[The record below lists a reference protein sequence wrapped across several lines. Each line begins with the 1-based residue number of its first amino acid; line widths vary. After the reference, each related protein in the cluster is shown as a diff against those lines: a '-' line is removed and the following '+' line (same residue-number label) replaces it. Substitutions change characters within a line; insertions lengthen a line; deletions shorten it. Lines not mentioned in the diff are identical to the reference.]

1 MKRVLRVSAGITS
14 LLFLAVIVS
23 WSALWAAQPAASEPV
38 AKPTEAVSAPTAAV
52 ATPTAAATSGSL
64 NPSTP
69 ATASSTGNTVTTAVN
84 NSVLMPP
91 TGLEA
96 RSGGDRV
103 LIAWEPAP
111 LINGSKPKYQLFRAE
126 SPLTGYWA
134 ADWPAP
140 VNPSPLM
147 DEYFL
152 DVSGFSTSPPEN
164 GKTYY
169 YSVISID
176 GRGNSSSTPLKVLNI
191 PMLCQPGAV
200 EATAGNQS
208 VHLKWL
214 PSFSGGEFGLCGYM
228 IYRSTEKGQLG
239 EPLFTEP
246 LKAEAYTDRGDN
258 QHGLVNGRTY
268 YYTFFAQDNAG
279 NRSQPAV
286 AVESTPFAPPTSPLQ
301 PDATPKSDDMIS
313 LTWAPST
320 AGSYGLKGYQIYRK
334 SDKETGYGEPINK
347 KMVAGTT
354 FVDSEENSTTKPILG
369 REYTYLVKAV
379 DNQDHESPPSE
390 EVTASPLKPVAIPKQ
405 GILSTAIPGL
415 PPNSSLTISG
425 RKKIDIG
432 YTDIVSLSKSDD
444 ANPIPALGSGLTKGF
459 NLEQELQVRLEGK
472 VGKKITVDVD
482 YDDTQE
488 EQRKISIKYA
498 GDPDEVVQEAA
509 FGDINLD
516 LDKTEFAGYNKNLF
530 GAKVKVG
537 YGGFNLTAIGAQTK
551 GITVTESFKGNTSP
565 KKIDIPDT
573 SFVAYRYYYLTKD
586 WPAQVNNYNLPIYNS
601 KQDFYSSSNPN
612 QTIHGIVPQSV
623 EIWVRNGVNDTNSR
637 PASNAPTDNI
647 FYNRLSPGI
656 DYTVD
661 YQLGIVTFTQPVAQT
676 WSVAVAYR
684 YTDNAGAEH
693 SVGYDLNGEINLDYS
708 TLNVPTDGKTNDNA
722 HLIQDYNTSNP
733 ALSNNYIMMLMQRY
747 TLGYQNI
754 VDPQS
759 DRDFV
764 MKITKSDGEEYSLP
778 LPTDTLNAEKIYTI
792 DSTFGTITFRHDY
805 PFTAD
810 TLGNPSLRYKSDA
823 YNNSLKDAY
832 SSVYNT
838 TLGGSNNSI
847 ANNISIHVEFKNTIS
862 TFNLS
867 HWNVIKDSEVIR
879 KDGLK
884 MQRNT
889 DYFIDYDTGFI
900 TFLNPDS
907 IASSSDISITYEYLP
922 FGGQYQTNLFGARA
936 EYDVID
942 KRLTI
947 GSTFLYNASQTP
959 LDIPDVNSAPTSL
972 AIYDADMQLN
982 LNPKDFSDM
991 LHPLFGD
998 AKIPLSVNVS
1008 AEGAYSHY
1016 ELNTYRKAGEDGV
1029 AMVDNMDG
1037 SDNVLSLPVGAN
1049 ANNIW
1054 SPSSRPSTGSFP
1066 DPNQRKYI
1074 KPSVVYEYGRTPV
1087 DSNDKKHQL
1096 RWEYNGLNSNRWDGF
1111 VYPLSSS
1118 GSNLHEYRFLEMV
1131 IYSSAPSSTAVKL
1144 NVDLGLVSE
1153 DSNGNGKLNFEG
1165 DRQKK
1170 IEGYDV
1176 GPVNTIVGYDPITNQ
1191 PVIGRDQTA
1200 GNIGEGIFPQGA
1212 PAGYWGDGNSQIDN
1226 EDMDNNDQLDTVE
1239 SYYEYSV
1246 NLQPGWHIYKIP
1258 LSAFTTTS
1266 GAVNINPQDQ
1276 AFMSFV
1282 KHVRMWM
1289 TGQSAADQS
1298 GYVQF
1303 ESINLTGNKWQP
1315 VVAPGAVDSLG
1326 NSISA
1331 VPSDKINTTAI
1342 SLETDSQYVPN
1353 TYFYI
1358 IDETQNEQQQLLN
1371 EKSLKLEYNLTNRD
1385 VTDPADSQCNTPAYY
1400 FTRTLTTASQGYDY
1414 SRYRYLRLDIYK
1426 QTQTAAGEYV
1436 FVRLGIDDNNYYEY
1450 RLPLD
1455 QLQPIS
1461 AWNTVT
1467 LELDDSDGKRKEVFG
1482 ENILPGLN
1490 NIKTI
1495 SIGVYNPNAT
1505 SGVEAIWINNLRVTG
1520 ARSKQG
1526 MAYRVSTATKWGD
1539 VFTIRTDHRDV
1550 DSDFFTIDQS
1560 PVGKQRQVSE
1570 QVSGSLTKFS
1580 FMPVEMSWSRNESY
1594 TEQENRDDFSYS
1606 NNFTNPDLTTETL
1619 SGSIGY
1625 SQIPGLDISVHT
1637 NRSRS
1642 VREYIVQRTQPNSIE
1657 ETSSVNPQVSYSL
1670 PDRIFNFPIGTTTVS
1685 GKLTYTDTHTM
1696 YNQEDIDSLSNSI
1709 SARDAYYSRWEH
1721 SWEESYTYSGNY
1733 SPVRFL
1739 RLTPQ
1744 FTYSRT
1750 RNRGFLSLYRY
1761 YYRDNYELNPADR
1774 YKSDELR
1781 NAQLD
1786 KIAKL
1791 NVNIS
1796 SIPVLSPSLS
1806 YTMTNNRDYI
1816 QDSLSTPGTLSIQ
1829 SGINL
1834 GDILGWNA
1842 FPQFS
1847 FNETYTRSATYKYE
1861 QDNQTI
1867 DQLDFQDQWL
1877 IDPKTFQDDDEKLNN
1892 AYINSRKKTDSLTT
1906 SVNFIPNVTLAP
1918 QYSTTWTKNMNTRD
1932 NYITT
1937 ETESLGGTFNWS
1949 KVPSFDWLAF
1959 QTLNLDYRYDLNK
1972 QLNAKNVVSTLNTTH
1987 TTSLT
1992 VPFRLTADLSGT
2004 LTGKL
2009 MTQHQA
2015 SGDDLSKELVQNEY
2029 DAGISFNYNLN
2040 MVDPIRLPNFW
2051 PFNGALIKL
2060 EQTLRLTNYF
2070 NIKFTDNKEYY
2081 HNEPIKTSL
2090 YNKNVNEYTNDTT
2103 INYSLWRNVEGD
2115 IKVTNQWYFDHIEVD
2130 HDYWAI
2136 SVKAGITAV
2145 F

>member
-1 MKRVLRVSAGITS
+1 MKQILKVSVGITS
-14 LLFLAVIVS
+14 ILFLAVIWS
-23 WSALWAAQPAASEPV
+23 WSFGWAAETPASGPLAETITVPKNDPVDVQGNSPV
-38 AKPTEAVSAPTAAV
+38 ASGSGNSIG
-52 ATPTAAATSGSL
+52 ATS
-64 NPSTP
+64 
-69 ATASSTGNTVTTAVN
+69 TVVN
-84 NSVLMPP
+84 SRLMPP
-91 TGLEA
+91 TGVEA

-111 LINGSKPKYQLFRAE
+111 PAGNNKLSYQLFRAE
-126 SPLTGYWA
+126 SPLSGYW
-134 ADWPAP
+134 DKTWPAP
-140 VNPSPLM
+140 LNPSPLRV
-147 DEYFL
+147 EYFL
-152 DVSGFSTSPPEN
+152 DMPGFSSSPPEK

-169 YSVISID
+169 YSLISVD
-176 GRGNSSSTPLKVLNI
+176 GQGNSSAASAPLKVLNI
-191 PMLCQPGAV
+191 PMLCEPGAV

-228 IYRSTEKGQLG
+228 IFRSTEKGQLG
-239 EPLFTEP
+239 SPLFTEP
-246 LKAEAYTDRGDN
+246 IKTEDYTDRGDN
-258 QHGLVNGRTY
+258 QQGLVNGKTY
-268 YYTFFAQDNAG
+268 YYTFFSEDNAG
-279 NRSQPAV
+279 NRSQVPVVVKA
-286 AVESTPFAPPTSPLQ
+286 TPFAPPTSPLQ
-301 PDATPKSDDMIS
+301 INATPKSDDMIT
-313 LTWAPST
+313 LTWSPST

-334 SDKETGYGEPINK
+334 SDKETEFGAPINK
-347 KMVAGTT
+347 TLVIGTT
-354 FVDSEENSTTKPILG
+354 FVDSEENSISKPILG
-369 REYTYLVKAV
+369 REYTYVVRAV
-379 DNQDHESPPSE
+379 DTQDHESPPSE
-390 EVTASPLKPVAIPKQ
+390 GAVASPLTPIAIPKQ

-415 PPNSSLTISG
+415 PPDSSLTISG

-432 YTDIVSLSKSDD
+432 YTDIISLSESEN
-444 ANPIPALGSGLTKGF
+444 ANPVPSLGSGLTDGF

-488 EQRKISIKYA
+488 EQRKISIQYA

-537 YGGFNLTAIGAQTK
+537 YNGFNLTAIGAQTK
-551 GITVTESFKGNTSP
+551 GITVTESFQGNTSP
-565 KKIDIPDT
+565 KKIDIADT
-573 SFVAYRYYYLTKD
+573 SFVAYKYYYLTKD
-586 WPAQVNNYNLPIYNS
+586 WPNQVNHYDLPIYAS
-601 KQDFYSSSNPN
+601 KQAFYSDSNPN
-612 QTIHGIVPQSV
+612 QKIHGIVPQSV
-623 EIWVRNGVNDTNSR
+623 EIWVRDGLNDTNSR
-637 PASNAPTDNI
+637 AASNTTTANI
-647 FYNRLSPGI
+647 FFNRFSPGI

-661 YQLGIVTFTQPVAQT
+661 YQVGVINFTRPITRT
-676 WSVAVAYR
+676 WSIAVAYR
-684 YTDNAGAEH
+684 YRDANDVEH
-693 SVGYDLNGEINLDYS
+693 SVGYDPNGQINLDYA
-708 TLNVPTDGKTNDNA
+708 TLQVPVDGKTSDSA
-722 HLIQDYNTSNP
+722 HLIQDYNTNDP
-733 ALSNNYIMMLMQRY
+733 NLSKNYIMMLMQRY
-747 TLGYQNI
+747 NLGYQNI

-759 DRDFV
+759 DREFV
-764 MKITKSDGEEYSLP
+764 IKIYKSNGEEYPLP
-778 LPTDTLNAEKIYTI
+778 LPTDTLNAEKIYSI
-792 DSTFGTITFRHDY
+792 DPTFGTISFRHDY
-805 PFTAD
+805 PFTAN
-810 TLGNPSLRYKSDA
+810 TLQDPSLRYKSDI
-823 YNNSLKDAY
+823 YNNGLEDAY

-922 FGGQYQTNLFGARA
+922 FGGKYQTNLFGARA
-936 EYDVID
+936 EYDIID

-959 LDIPDVNSAPTSL
+959 MDIPDVNSAPTSL
-972 AIYDADMQLN
+972 AIYDGDVQLN

-991 LHPLFGD
+991 LNPLVGET
-998 AKIPLSVNVS
+998 KIPLSLNVS

-1016 ELNTYRKAGEDGV
+1016 ELNTYRKSGEDGV
-1029 AMVDNMDG
+1029 AMVDNMEG
-1037 SDNVLSLPVGAN
+1037 SDNILSLPVGAN

-1054 SPSSRPSTGSFP
+1054 SPSSLPSTGNYP
-1066 DPNQRKYI
+1066 DPIDRDYI
-1074 KPSVVYEYGRTPV
+1074 RQSVVYEYGRTPV

-1096 RWEYNGLNSNRWDGF
+1096 RWAYNGLNSNRWDGF
-1111 VYPLSSS
+1111 VYPLNSA

-1131 IYSSAPSSTAVKL
+1131 IYSSAAAANTVKL

-1153 DSNGNGKLNFEG
+1153 DANNNGKLNFEG

-1170 IEGYDV
+1170 LEGYDV
-1176 GPVNTIVGYDPITNQ
+1176 GPINTIVGYDPLTNQ
-1191 PVIGRDQTA
+1191 PIIGPDQTA
-1200 GNIGEGIFPQGA
+1200 GVRGEGIYPQGA
-1212 PAGYWGDGNSQIDN
+1212 PTGYWGDGNGQLDN

-1239 SYYEYSV
+1239 SYYEYSI
-1246 NLQPGWHIYKIP
+1246 NLQPGWNIYKIP
-1258 LSAFTTTS
+1258 LSGFTTTS

-1276 AFMSFV
+1276 TFMSFV

-1289 TGQSAADQS
+1289 TGQTSADQS

-1303 ESINLTGNKWQP
+1303 ESISLTGNKWQP
-1315 VVAPGAVDSLG
+1315 MVAPGAVDALG

-1331 VPSDKINTTAI
+1331 VPSNKINATAI
-1342 SLETDSQYVPN
+1342 SLETDSHYVPN
-1353 TYFYI
+1353 TFFYI
-1358 IDETQNEQQQLLN
+1358 IDELQNEQQQLLN
-1371 EKSLKLEYNLTNRD
+1371 EKSLKLEYDLTSQD

-1450 RLPLD
+1450 RVPLD
-1455 QLQPIS
+1455 QVQPMS
-1461 AWNTVT
+1461 AWHTVT
-1467 LELDDSDGKRKEVFG
+1467 LELDGRDGERREVFG
-1482 ENILPGLN
+1482 ENILRGLN

-1495 SIGVYNPNAT
+1495 SMGVYNPNAT
-1505 SGVEAIWINNLRVTG
+1505 AALESIWINNLRVTG

-1526 MAYRVSTATKWGD
+1526 MAYRISTSTKWGD

-1550 DSDFFTIDQS
+1550 DSDFFTIDET

-1570 QVSGSLTKFS
+1570 LVAGTMTKFS
-1580 FMPVEMSWSRNESY
+1580 FMPVDVSWSRNESY
-1594 TEQENRDDFSYS
+1594 TEQDNRDDFSYS
-1606 NNFTNPDLTTETL
+1606 NNFSTPDLTTETFAGNL
-1619 SGSIGY
+1619 GY

-1670 PDRIFNFPIGTTTVS
+1670 PDRLFNVPIGTTTIS
-1685 GKLTYTDTHTM
+1685 GKVTYTDTHTM
-1696 YNQEDIDSLSNSI
+1696 YNQADVDSLDNSTTA
-1709 SARDAYYSRWEH
+1709 SDAYYSRWQH
-1721 SWEESYTYSGNY
+1721 SLEESYTYSGNY
-1733 SPVRFL
+1733 SPIRFV

-1761 YYRDNYELNPADR
+1761 YYRDNYDLNSQGR
-1774 YKSDELR
+1774 YYSDDYRDAHL
-1781 NAQLD
+1781 N

-1796 SIPVLSPSLS
+1796 SIPVFSPSLS
-1806 YTMTNNRDYI
+1806 YTMTNDRDYI

-1842 FPQFS
+1842 FPQLNFT
-1847 FNETYTRSATYKYE
+1847 ETYSRSATFKYE

-1867 DQLDFQDQWL
+1867 DQLDFQDMWL
-1877 IDPKTFQDDDEKLNN
+1877 INFVNFQDDNEKLNN
-1892 AYINSRKKTDSLTT
+1892 AYINSRKKTDSLTANI
-1906 SVNFIPNVTLAP
+1906 NFIPNVTLSP
-1918 QYSTTWTKNMNTRD
+1918 QYSTSWTKNMNTRD

-1937 ETESLGGTFNWS
+1937 ETESLGGTFNWT

-1959 QTLNLDYRYDLNK
+1959 QTLNLDYRYDLNQ
-1972 QLNAKNVVSTLNTTH
+1972 QLNAKNIISTKNTTH
-1987 TTSLT
+1987 TTTLT
-1992 VPFRLTADLSGT
+1992 IPFRLTSDLGGT

-2009 MTQHQA
+2009 INERQA
-2015 SGDDLSKELVQNEY
+2015 SGDALNKELLENEY
-2029 DAGISFNYNLN
+2029 NAGISFNYNLN

-2051 PFNGALIKL
+2051 PFNGALMKL

-2070 NIKFTDNKEYY
+2070 NIKFTNNQEYFN
-2081 HNEPIKTSL
+2081 HKLLETSL
-2090 YNKNVNEYTNDTT
+2090 YKKDITEYSNDTT

-2115 IKVTNQWYFDHIEVD
+2115 IKLTNQWYFDKVEPSHN
-2130 HDYWAI
+2130 YYAI
-2136 SVKAGITAV
+2136 SLKAGITAI